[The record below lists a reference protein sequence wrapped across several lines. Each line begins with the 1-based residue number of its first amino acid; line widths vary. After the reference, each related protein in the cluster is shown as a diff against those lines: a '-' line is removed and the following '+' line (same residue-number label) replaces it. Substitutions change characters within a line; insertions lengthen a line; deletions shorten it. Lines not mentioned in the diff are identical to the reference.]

1 MAGIGVK
8 LNNIY
13 GKRTLTTNII
23 GMGYST
29 VMTIAPMLTV
39 IGALCIME
47 HFLGFDS
54 VGYAT
59 RELFSCTVLYIFIFS
74 LLTASPFNSV
84 LSKYMSDII
93 YEETYEDILPCYYV
107 GMILNIT
114 FSALFGIPFC
124 IHEYLVGN
132 VDIIYVFTGYCG
144 FVALVLV
151 FYSMLYLSICKD
163 YKKISFYF
171 TT

>member
-59 RELFSCTVLYIFIFS
+59 RELFSCTVLAPYSIAVQ
-74 LLTASPFNSV
+74 LC
-84 LSKYMSDII
+84 II
-93 YEETYEDILPCYYV
+93 QVHV
-107 GMILNIT
+107 GYHL
-114 FSALFGIPFC
+114 
-124 IHEYLVGN
+124 
-132 VDIIYVFTGYCG
+132 
-144 FVALVLV
+144 
-151 FYSMLYLSICKD
+151 
-163 YKKISFYF
+163 
-171 TT
+171 

>member
-39 IGALCIME
+39 FGALCIME

-54 VGYAT
+54 VG
-59 RELFSCTVLYIFIFS
+59 
-74 LLTASPFNSV
+74 
-84 LSKYMSDII
+84 
-93 YEETYEDILPCYYV
+93 
-107 GMILNIT
+107 
-114 FSALFGIPFC
+114 
-124 IHEYLVGN
+124 
-132 VDIIYVFTGYCG
+132 
-144 FVALVLV
+144 
-151 FYSMLYLSICKD
+151 
-163 YKKISFYF
+163 
-171 TT
+171 

>member
-74 LLTASPFNSV
+74 LLQHRRST
-84 LSKYMSDII
+84 L
-93 YEETYEDILPCYYV
+93 YYPS
-107 GMILNIT
+107 T
-114 FSALFGIPFC
+114 C
-124 IHEYLVGN
+124 R
-132 VDIIYVFTGYCG
+132 
-144 FVALVLV
+144 
-151 FYSMLYLSICKD
+151 
-163 YKKISFYF
+163 ISFMRKPLRISF
-171 TT
+171 RVTMSG

>member
-54 VGYAT
+54 SMFLPDIVDLLLWYWGFI
-59 RELFSCTVLYIFIFS
+59 LCCTCRSVKIIRKFPFS
-74 LLTASPFNSV
+74 L
-84 LSKYMSDII
+84 
-93 YEETYEDILPCYYV
+93 
-107 GMILNIT
+107 
-114 FSALFGIPFC
+114 
-124 IHEYLVGN
+124 
-132 VDIIYVFTGYCG
+132 
-144 FVALVLV
+144 
-151 FYSMLYLSICKD
+151 
-163 YKKISFYF
+163 
-171 TT
+171 

>member
-47 HFLGFDS
+47 HFLGFDERVVLLYS
-54 VGYAT
+54 TVYLYILAPYSIAVQLCIIQVHVGYH
-59 RELFSCTVLYIFIFS
+59 L
-74 LLTASPFNSV
+74 
-84 LSKYMSDII
+84 
-93 YEETYEDILPCYYV
+93 
-107 GMILNIT
+107 
-114 FSALFGIPFC
+114 
-124 IHEYLVGN
+124 
-132 VDIIYVFTGYCG
+132 
-144 FVALVLV
+144 
-151 FYSMLYLSICKD
+151 
-163 YKKISFYF
+163 
-171 TT
+171 

>member
-54 VGYAT
+54 VGYTT

-93 YEETYEDILPCYYV
+93 YEETFEDILPCYYV

-144 FVALVLV
+144 FVAWYWCFILCCTCRSV
-151 FYSMLYLSICKD
+151 
-163 YKKISFYF
+163 KIIRKFPFSL
-171 TT
+171 

>member
-13 GKRTLTTNII
+13 GKNTLTTDVI

-47 HFLGFDS
+47 YFLDFSS
-54 VGYAT
+54 VGYVT
-59 RELFSCTVLYIFIFS
+59 RELFSCTVLYIFIFA

-84 LSKYMSDII
+84 LSKLISFA
-93 YEETYEDILPCYYV
+93 EP
-107 GMILNIT
+107 
-114 FSALFGIPFC
+114 A
-124 IHEYLVGN
+124 
-132 VDIIYVFTGYCG
+132 TG
-144 FVALVLV
+144 ALVV
-151 FYSMLYLSICKD
+151 RYLINPRNRNMVQIVTMKD
-163 YKKISFYF
+163 LILRY
-171 TT
+171 T

>member
-84 LSKYMSDII
+84 LS
-93 YEETYEDILPCYYV
+93 
-107 GMILNIT
+107 
-114 FSALFGIPFC
+114 
-124 IHEYLVGN
+124 
-132 VDIIYVFTGYCG
+132 
-144 FVALVLV
+144 
-151 FYSMLYLSICKD
+151 SICR
-163 YKKISFYF
+163 ISFMRKPLRISF
-171 TT
+171 RATMSG